1 MIAKRHNTV
10 RNPLHTGPV
19 CRENK
24 AHVIKLRRDSE
35 YKSGILYSV
44 HFLAFRVAL
53 RFDPDLRLE
62 LPITDL
68 PHLRQF
74 WIP

>member
-1 MIAKRHNTV
+1 MT
-10 RNPLHTGPV
+10 
-19 CRENK
+19 
-24 AHVIKLRRDSE
+24 KLRRDSE